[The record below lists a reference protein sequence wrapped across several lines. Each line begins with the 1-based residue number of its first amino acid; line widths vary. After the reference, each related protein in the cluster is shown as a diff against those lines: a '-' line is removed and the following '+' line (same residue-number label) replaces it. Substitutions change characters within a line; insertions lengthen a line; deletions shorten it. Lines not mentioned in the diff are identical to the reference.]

1 MSAHAEEEGGP
12 YRNLRKRRNNH
23 SVNLEDYSDGPNGD
37 VFNDEN
43 FYVFPQKEGP
53 YRNLRK
59 RNSRV
64 NLEVESDYEPNDGDG
79 EMNDESLEE
88 VLFDCAKHA
97 KRKTVSP
104 KDIQLARCIKYRREA
119 C

>member
-1 MSAHAEEEGGP
+1 MSAQAEEEEEP

-23 SVNLEDYSDGPNGD
+23 LVDMEDDEPNGEEL
-37 VFNDEN
+37 NDESSN
-43 FYVFPQKEGP
+43 YPQKEGP

-59 RNSRV
+59 RNRKV
-64 NLEVESDYEPNDGDG
+64 DLEVESDYEPNYGDG
-79 EMNDESLEE
+79 EMNDENLEE

-97 KRKTVSP
+97 KRKTVSL